1 MPDCAAPSLRIA
13 DLLCHATKR
22 LRAAGVESPARDARL
37 LLAHSLGVAHP
48 ALLDR
53 QHSISEAQAQTFEER
68 IARRA
73 AREPVSRIRG
83 FREFWGMNFVL
94 SADTLD
100 PRPDTETL
108 VEATLATF
116 GVSPGPGR
124 ILDLGTGSGCILC
137 ALLKEWPTAR
147 GVGVDRSLGAVVAA
161 RHNAERLGLADRA
174 AFVAGDW
181 VGALAGSFDVIVSNP
196 PYIPSLEIAGLEA
209 EVRSF
214 DPRAALDGGADGL
227 AIYRTL
233 APALTRLLAPGG
245 IVALEVGQGQ
255 AKEVASLLAGA
266 ALEFL
271 GTRADLSGT
280 ERVVL
285 AKSSSP
291 KG

>member
-53 QHSISEAQAQTFEER
+53 QHSVSEAQAQTFEER

-73 AREPVSRIRG
+73 AREPVSRIKG
-83 FREFWGMNFVL
+83 FREFWGMDFVL

-116 GVSPGPGR
+116 GASPGPGW

-147 GVGVDRSLGAVVAA
+147 GVGVERSKAAIVAGVHCLQHIQSFTA
-161 RHNAERLGLADRA
+161 A
-174 AFVAGDW
+174 AFANDDAVWAH
-181 VGALAGSFDVIVSNP
+181 
-196 PYIPSLEIAGLEA
+196 
-209 EVRSF
+209 
-214 DPRAALDGGADGL
+214 
-227 AIYRTL
+227 T
-233 APALTRLLAPGG
+233 
-245 IVALEVGQGQ
+245 
-255 AKEVASLLAGA
+255 
-266 ALEFL
+266 
-271 GTRADLSGT
+271 
-280 ERVVL
+280 
-285 AKSSSP
+285 
-291 KG
+291 